1 MTPIQTYLATENLSL
16 EFPTQPSGA
25 RAAADGSRKPVLDRI
40 TLNLRDGDRL
50 AVMGRNGSGK
60 STLLRTLAGV
70 LPPTSGR
77 IWSHGTI
84 AAILSAS
91 AGFEKTATGMDNIYL
106 RGLLLGMSK
115 KQIDKLLPSI
125 VKFADLGDALYEP
138 LQTYS
143 SGMVIRLAFAICTSS
158 RPNILL
164 LDEWIG
170 TGDAVFV
177 ERAETRLSGLLDN
190 ARIMVLTTHSAA
202 LIKRF
207 CNRAIV
213 LEGGRIVCDGSVE
226 LGIGYYKQL
235 VAATKLARIQR
246 QKASELAAPSV

>member
-1 MTPIQTYLATENLSL
+1 MMTHQAYLATENLSL
-16 EFPTQPSGA
+16 DFPRSPTGVRTQEHGK
-25 RAAADGSRKPVLDRI
+25 RKPVLDRI
-40 TLNLRDGDRL
+40 TLNLKDGDRL

-77 IWSHGTI
+77 IWSNGTI

-91 AGFEKTATGMDNIYL
+91 AGFEKTASGYDNIYL
-106 RGLLLGMSK
+106 RGLLLGMTK
-115 KQIDKLLPSI
+115 PQIEKTLPSI
-125 VKFADLGDALYEP
+125 IKFADLGSALYEP
-138 LQTYS
+138 LHTYS

-177 ERAETRLSGLLDN
+177 ERAETRLAGLLDN

-226 LGIGYYKQL
+226 RGIAFYKQL
-235 VAATKLARIQR
+235 VAATKLARIER
-246 QKASELAAPSV
+246 QKAAELALTA